1 VRPPQIA
8 TALVI
13 WCFPNQANR
22 FRSGR
27 ALGVGEPTS
36 RDRKDR
42 GPKVREA
49 EPMLRL
55 SALPMYDFPELIK
68 AHDALWS
75 FVAAELRSSAVW
87 GIPEAL
93 DRSISYDQ
101 TWTDPRLLLG
111 QSCGLPIVD
120 QLDGLVSVLGGFA
133 VTDGSPEATYTSKLV
148 VHRESGIEILSD
160 LRWSKGV
167 RAAINGRDSL
177 SGYVSFGAACAE
189 ALKAGAIPDN
199 AAFAHV
205 EATGAH
211 VLSAAA
217 LADRT
222 MDLACMDGHTFAL
235 LQRHRPEA
243 VNHLR
248 VIGSGPTIPCLPL
261 ITALPVDDELVALLR
276 FALNAAATA
285 ESLADARDALG
296 ITGFVSFGNDRY
308 EPIRAMHQR
317 AKWFFDRL
325 PA

>member
-1 VRPPQIA
+1 
-8 TALVI
+8 
-13 WCFPNQANR
+13 
-22 FRSGR
+22 
-27 ALGVGEPTS
+27 
-36 RDRKDR
+36 
-42 GPKVREA
+42 
-49 EPMLRL
+49 MLRL
-55 SALPMYDFPELIK
+55 SALPMYDFPELTT

-75 FVAAELRSSAVW
+75 FVAAELTGSGVRDV
-87 GIPEAL
+87 PEAL
-93 DRSISYDQ
+93 DRLIPYDQ

-120 QLDGLVSVLGGFA
+120 QLDGLVSVLGGFS
-133 VTDGSPEATYTSKLV
+133 VSDGAPDATYTSKLV
-148 VHRESGIEILSD
+148 VHRESGIETLSD

-167 RAAINGRDSL
+167 RAAINGWDSL
-177 SGYVSFGAACAE
+177 SGYVSFGAAFAE
-189 ALKAGAIPDN
+189 ALQVGSIPN
-199 AAFAHV
+199 TSAFTHV

-222 MDLACMDGHTFAL
+222 LDLACIDGHSFAL

-243 VNHLR
+243 VEHLR

-261 ITALPVDDELVALLR
+261 ITALPVDDELVAVLR
-276 FALNAAATA
+276 FALKSAATA
-285 ESLADARDALG
+285 ESLADTRDALG

-317 AKWFFDRL
+317 AKSFFDRL